1 MSTEPTT
8 RTLHLTATPNPAFID
23 QPIHLLLTGALPNE
37 RVRLTAWLID
47 DAGRRWESRAE
58 FTADATGSIDPS
70 RDAPL
75 PSGSPYRAVD
85 PMGLFWSMRLNPE
98 DAGARHQNR
107 HQNNDQYL
115 KRELT
120 PTEITI
126 EASAPSLRHIA
137 RLRIERHHVP
147 PNATIRAVD
156 GDHQGKTLAGL
167 LFIPAPETPE
177 PCDDNTLSPDAA
189 SAPRPRKRPAVI
201 TLGGSGGGLDWET
214 AAAFSAHGYA
224 ALALPYFGFDPLPS
238 SLNSIPLE
246 YFERAIAWLCRQPEI
261 DPGRLAIHGISRG
274 GELALL
280 LATKIP
286 LIRAVVGVV
295 PGNVVWQA
303 TGTPPPD
310 SPADLISNFQSPS
323 RNETHRGN
331 NATSVALP
339 LVPPSGATAYYEHA
353 TPNKENLAPAS
364 ESSSLSKD
372 NPDQNKNA
380 PANSTGALPLAA
392 SSSAIN
398 STEGRP
404 PATNN
409 DDGPDRNNSNDPAQ
423 AGLPLAPPSG
433 ATAHY
438 NHPTPTQENPPAA
451 SAATPPA
458 PASTGA
464 ALHPDARPVSA
475 SLKNEKVSTPTDAPT
490 TPNAPTK
497 KPRAPNSNDSRSS
510 WTYRGS
516 HLPFVP
522 YAMARFR
529 ILTAIGVI
537 SFRRPVRFVNL
548 HRDSLR
554 QKDAALAAEIPVENA
569 AAAILLISAEDDQVW
584 PSEPM
589 ADAIVRRLTD
599 HYYPHEFTHLKNP
612 GAGHLLRLPHT
623 PATTASSKLPN
634 FGLRVAFGGNPAD
647 TAAARLRS
655 WLATLSFL
663 SRNLK

>member
-1 MSTEPTT
+1 MSTSHSTDSD
-8 RTLHLTATPNPAFID
+8 RTLQLTASPNPAFVD
-23 QPIHLLLTGALPNE
+23 QPIHLLLTGALPSE

-58 FTADATGSIDPS
+58 FTADATGTVDPT

-75 PSGSPYRAVD
+75 QSASPYRALD
-85 PMGLFWSMRLNPE
+85 PMGLFWSMQLNPD
-98 DAGARHQNR
+98 DAGAH
-107 HQNNDQYL
+107 DQYL

-147 PNATIRAVD
+147 PSATIRAVD

-167 LFIPAPETPE
+167 LFIPAPEAPD
-177 PCDDNTLSPDAA
+177 PCDDNALSPDAA
-189 SAPRPRKRPAVI
+189 SAPRPRPRNYKRPAII

-214 AAAFSAHGYA
+214 AAALCAHGYA

-280 LATKIP
+280 LATRIP

-295 PGNVVWQA
+295 PGNVIWQA
-303 TGTPPPD
+303 TGTPPPETAAD
-310 SPADLISNFQSPS
+310 LIFNFNSANAANAVPLAPADLPGSTDQPIN
-323 RNETHRGN
+323 T
-331 NATSVALP
+331 NATGV
-339 LVPPSGATAYYEHA
+339 
-353 TPNKENLAPAS
+353 
-364 ESSSLSKD
+364 
-372 NPDQNKNA
+372 
-380 PANSTGALPLAA
+380 
-392 SSSAIN
+392 
-398 STEGRP
+398 
-404 PATNN
+404 
-409 DDGPDRNNSNDPAQ
+409 
-423 AGLPLAPPSG
+423 
-433 ATAHY
+433 
-438 NHPTPTQENPPAA
+438 PPAA
-451 SAATPPA
+451 SPATTTLTPNQLDPAAQTATDSSAAASSAAASLTQPDSSNPPA
-458 PASTGA
+458 HQKSRTKPSV
-464 ALHPDARPVSA
+464 PIKR
-475 SLKNEKVSTPTDAPT
+475 TPGNTE
-490 TPNAPTK
+490 
-497 KPRAPNSNDSRSS
+497 RSS
-510 WTYRGS
+510 WTYQGS

-537 SFRRPVRFVNL
+537 SFRRPVRFINL

-584 PSEPM
+584 PSENM
-589 ADAIVRRLTD
+589 SDAIVRRLTD
-599 HYYPHEFTHLKNP
+599 HHYPHEFTHLKNP

-647 TAAARLRS
+647 TAAARLRA

-663 SRNLK
+663 SRNLT

>member
-1 MSTEPTT
+1 MSTSHSTDSD
-8 RTLHLTATPNPAFID
+8 RTLHLTSSPNPAFVD
-23 QPIHLLLTGALPNE
+23 QPIHLLLTGALPSE

-47 DAGRRWESRAE
+47 DAGRRWESRAK
-58 FTADATGSIDPS
+58 FTADATGTVDPA

-75 PSGSPYRAVD
+75 QSASPYRALD
-85 PMGLFWSMRLNPE
+85 PMGLFWSMQLNPD
-98 DAGARHQNR
+98 DAGAG

-137 RLRIERHHVP
+137 RLRIERHHIP

-156 GDHQGKTLAGL
+156 GDHQGQTLAGL
-167 LFIPAPETPE
+167 LFIPAGETPDPSSE
-177 PCDDNTLSPDAA
+177 DAAALPLAPDAA
-189 SAPRPRKRPAVI
+189 ASPRPRNYKRPAII

-214 AAAFSAHGYA
+214 GAALCAHGYA

-280 LATKIP
+280 LATRIP

-303 TGTPPPD
+303 TGTPPPETA
-310 SPADLISNFQSPS
+310 ADLISNFHAANSVNLPP
-323 RNETHRGN
+323 
-331 NATSVALP
+331 NAP
-339 LVPPSGATAYYEHA
+339 D
-353 TPNKENLAPAS
+353 APAGPS
-364 ESSSLSKD
+364 ASPINTS
-372 NPDQNKNA
+372 A
-380 PANSTGALPLAA
+380 TGV
-392 SSSAIN
+392 
-398 STEGRP
+398 
-404 PATNN
+404 
-409 DDGPDRNNSNDPAQ
+409 
-423 AGLPLAPPSG
+423 
-433 ATAHY
+433 
-438 NHPTPTQENPPAA
+438 PPAA
-451 SAATPPA
+451 SSAITTLTPNQLDPAAQTSA
-458 PASTGA
+458 DSSTAASSA
-464 ALHPDARPVSA
+464 AA
-475 SLKNEKVSTPTDAPT
+475 SLAQPDSPNPSSQQAKPPVPIKRTPG
-490 TPNAPTK
+490 NHE
-497 KPRAPNSNDSRSS
+497 RSS

-554 QKDAALAAEIPVENA
+554 QKDAAVAAEIPVENA

-584 PSEPM
+584 PSENM
-589 ADAIVRRLTD
+589 SDAIVRRLTD
-599 HYYPHEFTHLKNP
+599 HHYPHEFTHLKNP

-647 TAAARLRS
+647 TAAARLRA

-663 SRNLK
+663 SRNLN